1 MNSSNKEKN
10 YLEEAILR
18 LALIGGRLQGLEA
31 IYLAKKAKITTL
43 LIDREPNTPAS
54 TIADENYI
62 FDVMKQED
70 LFVKLCKTID
80 AVLPTTEDMK
90 TLVFLEKTCNR
101 LGIPFLQ
108 DNNAFWITSNKT
120 RSKNFLTN
128 HSIDVPKSGS
138 DAIFPLIVK
147 PARLSGSVS
156 VRKVSSPSQL
166 PHIINEVS
174 KIDQEV
180 IVEEFVE
187 GLAISLEVLAMKG
200 NPVSFQITDLEFDE
214 SYGCKR
220 VTAPTV
226 IPNRIKTTFIETG
239 LKIANGLNLN
249 GLTDVQSIVTSSNSI
264 KTNEINAR
272 LPSQTPTV
280 VFHSTGINIVEEIAN
295 MFLKNTLTSN
305 KVDIEK
311 GVVYQHVSI
320 RDRSLKVQ
328 GEHIFADAKNLMHE
342 LNFFGADEAITNFF
356 CNDINEKR
364 VATLIVINK
373 TLEEAKK
380 KINAVIEEIMSE
392 FALTQYIDQK
402 PN

>member
-1 MNSSNKEKN
+1 
-10 YLEEAILR
+10 
-18 LALIGGRLQGLEA
+18 
-31 IYLAKKAKITTL
+31 
-43 LIDREPNTPAS
+43 
-54 TIADENYI
+54 
-62 FDVMKQED
+62 
-70 LFVKLCKTID
+70 
-80 AVLPTTEDMK
+80 
-90 TLVFLEKTCNR
+90 
-101 LGIPFLQ
+101 
-108 DNNAFWITSNKT
+108 
-120 RSKNFLTN
+120 
-128 HSIDVPKSGS
+128 
-138 DAIFPLIVK
+138 
-147 PARLSGSVS
+147 
-156 VRKVSSPSQL
+156 
-166 PHIINEVS
+166 
-174 KIDQEV
+174 
-180 IVEEFVE
+180 
-187 GLAISLEVLAMKG
+187 MKG
-200 NPVSFQITDLEFDE
+200 NPISFQTTDLEFDE